1 MRSLRLIAALVIP
14 AQFALAQQS
23 PGTAAGQGKPLTLD
37 EAIATAHQNNPAFL
51 QIQNGVRTAETTVR
65 QTLAA
70 LLPSSSASFTTRYQQ
85 GGTQFFQGA
94 ALSSGSADS
103 RQSSYSL
110 GLNYNI
116 SPSIAFAPRSAH
128 ATKVAA
134 EADVTSQA
142 EALRAQVTTQYITA
156 LQARAQASLQD
167 TLVQTAQG
175 QLDLANAKME
185 VGAGTILD
193 VRTAEVAVGQARVNA
208 LTAHNTAV
216 VEKLRLFQLMGVP
229 ADTGAV
235 LSTDFN
241 VSQPPFTLDS
251 VLEMARHVN
260 PDVAAKKSREYAA
273 DMNVHSARTLYLPT
287 LSIGT
292 GWGGNSFEYVNSD
305 IPVLQAQQNVIGRY
319 NSCIAQD
326 SIRTRVGLAPLP
338 TGAGTNCGTGVFTD
352 QDIATARASN
362 NQFPFKFNRN
372 PIGISATLSLPIFNG
387 YQREAQIEQA
397 KIARDNA
404 AYDLRSRS
412 LQLTTDVTQAY
423 LNLVTAA
430 RTVELNAQIAQK
442 SAEELAFAEE
452 SYKVGAKTFLDV
464 TTARGTYETAQINR
478 VDAVYNYHKA
488 FAALENAVGR
498 PLR

>member
-1 MRSLRLIAALVIP
+1 MRSLSLIAVLVIP

-23 PGTAAGQGKPLTLD
+23 PGTAAGSGKALTLD
-37 EAIATAHQNNPAFL
+37 EAITIAHQNNPAFL
-51 QIQNGVRTAETTVR
+51 QIQNSVRTAETNVR
-65 QTLAA
+65 QTYAA
-70 LLPSSSASFTTRYQQ
+70 LLPSSNVSFTTRYQQ

-103 RQSSYSL
+103 RQSSYNL
-110 GLNYNI
+110 GLNYSI
-116 SPSIAFAPRSAH
+116 SPSIAFAPRSAR
-128 ATKVAA
+128 AGKVAA

-142 EALRAQVTTQYITA
+142 EALRAQVTTQYIAT
-156 LQARAQASLQD
+156 LQAQAQASLQD

-175 QLDLANAKME
+175 QLDLANAKMK

-193 VRTAEVAVGQARVNA
+193 VRTAEVAVGQAQVNA
-208 LTAHNTAV
+208 LTAHNTAQ
-216 VEKLRLFQLMGVP
+216 VEKLKLFQLMGVP
-229 ADTGAV
+229 ADTGAA
-235 LSTDFN
+235 LTTQFN
-241 VSQPPFTLDS
+241 VGQPPFTLDS
-251 VLEMARHVN
+251 VLALARRVN

-273 DMNVHSARTLYLPT
+273 DMNVHAAHTLYLPT

-292 GWGGNSFEYVNSD
+292 GWGGNSFEYVNPD
-305 IPVLQAQQNVIGRY
+305 LLVAQQQSAAVSQF
-319 NSCIAQD
+319 NSCVSQD

-338 TGAGTNCGTGVFTD
+338 VSRCGTGTLSDAQVEA
-352 QDIATARASN
+352 IRASN

-372 PIGISATLSLPIFNG
+372 PVGISATLSLPIFNG
-387 YQREAQIEQA
+387 YQREAQVEQA

-404 AYDLRSRS
+404 AYDLRSRN

-430 RTVELNAQIAQK
+430 KTVELQTQVAQK
-442 SAEELAFAEE
+442 AAEELAFAQE

-464 TTARGTYETAQINR
+464 TTARGTYEKAQIDR

>member
-1 MRSLRLIAALVIP
+1 MRPLRLVAALVIP

-23 PGTAAGQGKPLTLD
+23 TGTAAGGGKPLTLD

-51 QIQNGVRTAETTVR
+51 QIQNGVRTAETSVR

-70 LLPSSSASFTTRYQQ
+70 LLPSSNASFTTRYQQ

-110 GLNYNI
+110 GLSYNI
-116 SPSIAFAPRSAH
+116 SPSIAFAPRSAR

-142 EALRAQVTTQYITA
+142 EALRSQVTTQYITT
-156 LQARAQASLQD
+156 LQAQAQASLQD

-235 LSTDFN
+235 LSTQFN
-241 VSQPPFTLDS
+241 VSQPQFALDS
-251 VLEMARHVN
+251 VLELARRVN

-292 GWGGNSFEYVNSD
+292 GWGGNSFEYVNPD
-305 IPVLQAQQNVIGRY
+305 LLVAQQQSAVVNQY
-319 NSCIAQD
+319 NSCVSQD
-326 SIRTRVGLAPLP
+326 SIRTRVGLSPLP
-338 TGAGTNCGTGVFTD
+338 QSRCGTGSLSAD
-352 QDIATARASN
+352 QAAAIRASN

-372 PIGISATLSLPIFNG
+372 PVGISASLSLPIFNG

-404 AYDLRSRS
+404 AYDLRSRN

-430 RTVELNAQIAQK
+430 KTVDLQAQNAQKA
-442 SAEELAFAEE
+442 AEELAFAEE

-464 TTARGTYETAQINR
+464 TTARGTFEQAQINR

-488 FAALENAVGR
+488 FAALESAVGR

>member
-1 MRSLRLIAALVIP
+1 MRPLRFLAALVIP

-23 PGTAAGQGKPLTLD
+23 PGTAAGGGKPLTLD

-116 SPSIAFAPRSAH
+116 SPSIAFAPRSAR

-235 LSTDFN
+235 LSTEFN
-241 VSQPPFTLDS
+241 VSQPQFSLDS
-251 VLEMARHVN
+251 VLDLARRVN
-260 PDVAAKKSREYAA
+260 PDVAAKQSREYAA

-292 GWGGNSFEYVNSD
+292 GWGGNSFEYVNPD
-305 IPVLQAQQNVIGRY
+305 LLVAQQQSAVQSQF
-319 NSCIAQD
+319 NSCVSQD
-326 SIRTRVGLAPLP
+326 SIRTRVGLSPLP
-338 TGAGTNCGTGVFTD
+338 QSRCGTGSLSSD
-352 QDIATARASN
+352 QVAAIRASN

-372 PIGISATLSLPIFNG
+372 PVGISASLSLPIFNG

-404 AYDLRSRS
+404 AYDLRSRN

-430 RTVELNAQIAQK
+430 KTVELQAQNAQKA
-442 SAEELAFAEE
+442 AEELAFAEE

>member
-1 MRSLRLIAALVIP
+1 MRPLSFIAALVIP
-14 AQFALAQQS
+14 AQVALAQQT
-23 PGTAAGQGKPLTLD
+23 PGTAQGGGAPLTLE
-37 EAIATAHQNNPAFL
+37 EAIATAHQNNPVFL

-70 LLPSSSASFTTRYQQ
+70 LLPSSNVNFTTRYQQ

-128 ATKVAA
+128 ATKLAA

-142 EALRAQVTTQYITA
+142 EALRAQVTTQYIAT
-156 LQARAQASLQD
+156 LQAQAQASLQD

-193 VRTAEVAVGQARVNA
+193 VRTAEVAVGQAQVNA
-208 LTAHNTAV
+208 LTAHNTAR
-216 VEKLRLFQLMGVP
+216 VEKLKLFQLMGVP
-229 ADTGAV
+229 ADTGAMLTTQFSV
-235 LSTDFN
+235 A
-241 VSQPPFTLDS
+241 QPTFTLDS
-251 VLEMARHVN
+251 LLGLARRVN

-273 DMNVHSARTLYLPT
+273 DLNVHSARTLYLPT

-292 GWGGNSFEYVNSD
+292 GWGGNSFEYVNPD
-305 IPVLQAQQNVIGRY
+305 LLVAQQQSAAVSQF
-319 NSCIAQD
+319 NSCVSQD

-338 TGAGTNCGTGVFTD
+338 QSRCGTGSLSSD
-352 QDIATARASN
+352 QIAAIRSSN

-372 PIGISATLSLPIFNG
+372 PVGISASLSLPIFNG

-404 AYDLRSRS
+404 AYDLRSRN

-430 RTVELNAQIAQK
+430 KTVELQAQVAQK
-442 SAEELAFAEE
+442 AAEELAFAEE

-464 TTARGTYETAQINR
+464 TTARGTFEKAQSDR